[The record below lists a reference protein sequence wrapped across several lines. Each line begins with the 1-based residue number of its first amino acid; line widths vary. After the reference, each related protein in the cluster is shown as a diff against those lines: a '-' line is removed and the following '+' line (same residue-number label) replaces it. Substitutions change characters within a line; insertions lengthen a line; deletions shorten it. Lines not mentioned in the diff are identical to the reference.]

1 MLIQFRAENFL
12 SIKGS
17 VVLSLLA
24 SKDKEHPK
32 HLIVNGSKRY
42 LKSAGIY
49 GANAS
54 GKSNVLHAF
63 WFMVNYVL
71 TSHNQQLHKAIE
83 RSPFKFDRET
93 PVRPSSF
100 EVIFTA
106 NGIRYAYGFSVT
118 DKVVIEEYLY
128 YYPNGRQA
136 IIFERQNTN
145 DFRFTVDVDEQ
156 SMLKNRTS
164 PNKLYLSV
172 ASNWSYSKVIPVLE
186 WFASCRIITK
196 HSAADAYELEAEQ
209 LKDDGYRHMIAS
221 MLRGADFGI
230 CCFAFVFCLFPSS
243 AFATGGNGNIDGG
256 GGSMGHGT
264 SSNFWNSGND
274 GVRITVVDASSGTA
288 VSSPLD
294 FSNRTQKTSLLHFGK
309 VNKLQYLG
317 GAGLSLQSGVAYSC
331 IRPAQSMPTI
341 VSSKGQSNIEAIKRY
356 FCSEYACMMVA
367 QAAGVD
373 YERMIA
379 GEYKLLIE
387 PIAYFT
393 HNGQYYCMTATEA
406 GLYDQMSGGNL
417 RKTMTS
423 LTHKNL
429 PLSMFLEFS
438 DLGISAWTG
447 STTGKQNNSDIIS
460 TLGVGIVWFDEAPPE
475 GEIQAPD
482 VEYRVDTD
490 VITAVTLRTDQDLT
504 PDNPAS
510 VTFHILGTTYR
521 VNDIVI
527 PAGDSQVV
535 WVKWHTPSTPQT
547 VTITVSVSGAY
558 TAQDTFVAKIVDLNE
573 HIPPDPVATDTNP
586 GYSVPPL
593 PNETQKLTA
602 NWGVWSC
609 YWVPVW
615 VWCDHGE
622 DGGHWVDEGYWE
634 YEYTGYS
641 ASISGEMSLM
651 PDDIVPTA
659 SGKTMK
665 SGYGVK
671 TEVRATLST
680 DAPTSH
686 ITYPQTAFS
695 VFPEFQY
702 QTYLRLLQRSGGQS
716 AKFIFKPNEFSTY
729 DRTVH
734 FTPLWFP
741 DATDY
746 TIYTQVWDTWTPDGM
761 LSINLNDYVSI
772 QGSLYDDWYTNRE

>member
-1 MLIQFRAENFL
+1 
-12 SIKGS
+12 
-17 VVLSLLA
+17 
-24 SKDKEHPK
+24 
-32 HLIVNGSKRY
+32 
-42 LKSAGIY
+42 
-49 GANAS
+49 
-54 GKSNVLHAF
+54 
-63 WFMVNYVL
+63 
-71 TSHNQQLHKAIE
+71 
-83 RSPFKFDRET
+83 
-93 PVRPSSF
+93 
-100 EVIFTA
+100 
-106 NGIRYAYGFSVT
+106 
-118 DKVVIEEYLY
+118 
-128 YYPNGRQA
+128 
-136 IIFERQNTN
+136 
-145 DFRFTVDVDEQ
+145 
-156 SMLKNRTS
+156 
-164 PNKLYLSV
+164 
-172 ASNWSYSKVIPVLE
+172 
-186 WFASCRIITK
+186 
-196 HSAADAYELEAEQ
+196 
-209 LKDDGYRHMIAS
+209 
-221 MLRGADFGI
+221 
-230 CCFAFVFCLFPSS
+230 
-243 AFATGGNGNIDGG
+243 
-256 GGSMGHGT
+256 MGQGT
-264 SSNFWNSGND
+264 SSDFWTPGND

-309 VNKLQYLG
+309 VNKLQYLSG
-317 GAGLSLQSGVAYSC
+317 TGLSLQSGAAYSC
-331 IRPAQSMPTI
+331 IKPAQSMPTI

-367 QAAGVD
+367 QAARVD

-447 STTGKQNNSDIIS
+447 NTTGKQNNSDIIS

-475 GEIQAPD
+475 GEIEAPD

-593 PNETQKLTA
+593 PSETQKLTA

-686 ITYPQTAFS
+686 IIDALFRSQRKSATLSDELNVLLGTPAKGFFNQDYELKQILKGTGRADRYEAIKRLSLILFAVGAVLALLIGNVYMVPILGIGFS
-695 VFPEFQY
+695 LIPIW
-702 QTYLRLLQRSGGQS
+702 YLRSTATSYKKHLNEELETAISIITTSYLRTEDLIRSVKENLPYINEPVKANFEAFVYEAELINANITSAINSLKMKIPNRVFHEWCGTLIQCQSDRSMKNTLPTINQKFSDVRVVQSELEAMMQGPRREAITMIFLVIANVPLLYFLNEDWFHTLIFTTPGKIALAICAAIILFSLTQIMKLSKPIEYGGDS
-716 AKFIFKPNEFSTY
+716 
-729 DRTVH
+729 V
-734 FTPLWFP
+734 
-741 DATDY
+741 
-746 TIYTQVWDTWTPDGM
+746 
-761 LSINLNDYVSI
+761 
-772 QGSLYDDWYTNRE
+772 

>member
-1 MLIQFRAENFL
+1 MYLKR
-12 SIKGS
+12 
-17 VVLSLLA
+17 LLA
-24 SKDKEHPK
+24 F
-32 HLIVNGSKRY
+32 L
-42 LKSAGIY
+42 
-49 GANAS
+49 
-54 GKSNVLHAF
+54 
-63 WFMVNYVL
+63 
-71 TSHNQQLHKAIE
+71 
-83 RSPFKFDRET
+83 
-93 PVRPSSF
+93 
-100 EVIFTA
+100 
-106 NGIRYAYGFSVT
+106 
-118 DKVVIEEYLY
+118 
-128 YYPNGRQA
+128 
-136 IIFERQNTN
+136 
-145 DFRFTVDVDEQ
+145 
-156 SMLKNRTS
+156 
-164 PNKLYLSV
+164 
-172 ASNWSYSKVIPVLE
+172 
-186 WFASCRIITK
+186 
-196 HSAADAYELEAEQ
+196 
-209 LKDDGYRHMIAS
+209 
-221 MLRGADFGI
+221 
-230 CCFAFVFCLFPSS
+230 CCFTLVFCLFPSS
-243 AFATGGNGNIDGG
+243 AFASGGNGNIDGG
-256 GGSMGHGT
+256 GGSMGQGT

-317 GAGLSLQSGVAYSC
+317 GTGLSLQSGVAYSC
-331 IRPAQSMPTI
+331 IRPTQSMPTI

-438 DLGISAWTG
+438 DLGISVWTG
-447 STTGKQNNSDIIS
+447 NTTGKQNNSDIIS

-475 GEIQAPD
+475 GEIEAPD

-527 PAGDSQVV
+527 TAGDSQVV

-547 VTITVSVSGAY
+547 ITITVSVSGAY

-622 DGGHWVDEGYWE
+622 DGGELASVEDAKTFVAAGVDKLACGIGNIHGVYPEGWKGLNFDRLKEIAEAVPGEPLVLHGGSGIPQDQIEKAIKLGIAKININTEFQLAFQAATRKYIE
-634 YEYTGYS
+634 DKMDLDKGNKGYDPRK
-641 ASISGEMSLM
+641 LL
-651 PDDIVPTA
+651 
-659 SGKTMK
+659 
-665 SGYGVK
+665 
-671 TEVRATLST
+671 RAGT
-680 DAPTSH
+680 DA
-686 ITYPQTAFS
+686 ITDSMKEMISWMGTAPIDSKESS
-695 VFPEFQY
+695 V
-702 QTYLRLLQRSGGQS
+702 
-716 AKFIFKPNEFSTY
+716 KFDQASLNE
-729 DRTVH
+729 
-734 FTPLWFP
+734 
-741 DATDY
+741 
-746 TIYTQVWDTWTPDGM
+746 
-761 LSINLNDYVSI
+761 
-772 QGSLYDDWYTNRE
+772 E